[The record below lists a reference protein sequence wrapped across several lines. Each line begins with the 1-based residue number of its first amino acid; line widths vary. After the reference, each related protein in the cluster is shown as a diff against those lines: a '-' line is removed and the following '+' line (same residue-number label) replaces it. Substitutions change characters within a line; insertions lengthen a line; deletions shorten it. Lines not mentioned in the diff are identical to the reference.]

1 MFCMMMSM
9 MGSWG
14 MVFYMILQIAFWG
27 LVIYGALTLIMKAIE
42 KKEDPALKI
51 LKERFA
57 KGEIT
62 EEELEEKRE
71 ILEKNNQK

>member
-1 MFCMMMSM
+1 MMMSM
-9 MGSWG
+9 MGGWG
-14 MVFYMILQIAFWG
+14 MIFYMILKILFWG

-71 ILEKNNQK
+71 ILRKK

>member
-1 MFCMMMSM
+1 MMSM

-14 MVFYMILQIAFWG
+14 MIFYMILQILFWG

-42 KKEDPALKI
+42 KKEGPELKI

-62 EEELEEKRE
+62 EEEYEEKSK
-71 ILEKNNQK
+71 ILRKN

>member
-1 MFCMMMSM
+1 MMSM

-14 MVFYMILQIAFWG
+14 MIFYMILQILFWG

-42 KKEDPALKI
+42 KKEDPGLKI

-62 EEELEEKRE
+62 EEEYEEKSK
-71 ILEKNNQK
+71 ILRKK

>member
-1 MFCMMMSM
+1 MMMSM

-14 MVFYMILQIAFWG
+14 MVFYMILQILFWG

-42 KKEDPALKI
+42 KKEDSSLKI

-71 ILEKNNQK
+71 ILRQK

>member
-1 MFCMMMSM
+1 MMMSM

-14 MVFYMILQIAFWG
+14 MVFYMILQILFLG

-62 EEELEEKRE
+62 EEELEEKRG
-71 ILEKNNQK
+71 ILRKK